1 MRAMG
6 VRGVLVYCSDYLC
19 SHSVA
24 IAGRITLGYPTW
36 SRVLDDK
43 EEAAKLRRPYF
54 VRVLS
59 HLATLSASRDSMAE
73 CIMARLSG
81 SMR

>member
-1 MRAMG
+1 MG

-36 SRVLDDK
+36 SRVPYDK
-43 EEAAKLRRPYF
+43 EEAGMTSCR
-54 VRVLS
+54 
-59 HLATLSASRDSMAE
+59 
-73 CIMARLSG
+73 
-81 SMR
+81 